1 MEIIRGFCNLSKH
14 LNQCVVTLGNFDGI
28 HLGHQSLISRLK
40 QIGKEM
46 NLPTVV
52 MLFEPQPLEFFNS
65 DRAPSRLTSFREKYL
80 LIESLGIDYLAVI
93 SFNRYFASMSA
104 DQFIEQTLI
113 KNLQAQY
120 VIVGDDFCFGQ
131 NRQGNTTLLQHYADK
146 SSFQLRCMPTYVIN
160 DQRVSSTAVRQ
171 ALSNS
176 DFNLAQLLLG
186 RPYAIKGRVVHGNQL
201 ARQLGFPTANIHLNR
216 KKPALHGVYL
226 VKIKGNTL
234 SHDYWGIANIGMR
247 PTIAGNTAILEVNLF
262 DFNQDIYGH
271 CLEIVFV
278 NKIRDEIKFDSLK
291 ALQAQIAQDVCI
303 AKKIQAKFTQ

>member
-52 MLFEPQPLEFFNS
+52 ILFEPQPLEFFNS
-65 DRAPSRLTSFREKYL
+65 ERAPSRLTSFREKYL

-93 SFNRYFASMSA
+93 SFNRCFASMSA

-131 NRQGNTTLLQHYADK
+131 NRQGNTTLLKHYADK
-146 SSFQLRCMPTYVIN
+146 SSFQLTCMPTYVIN

-247 PTIAGNTAILEVNLF
+247 PAIAGNTAILEVNLF

-291 ALQAQIAQDVCI
+291 ALQAQTAQDVCI